1 MFIIEK
7 SHDNMLKRH
16 SLLFLFLPR
25 GVSAH
30 GGELDTGSEFGPLS
44 GAFVLAGLV
53 IFVGIVV
60 SAIWLIRRKRVEQE
74 NPKTYMDKLNM
85 FSRNARLYILH
96 IQGMSLTYGVRTILY
111 NIYLLFVFREGVH
124 LFGWDLDPVYFI
136 GLLLA
141 GGSLVTGL
149 MAPFNGIIVDW
160 LGKKWSFIMGD
171 FIGSITIL
179 MVVLIQDPVFVTSM
193 QILRSAVMS
202 IHGIAEGP
210 FIYEQSTAKERVH
223 LFSVASGFSTLAS
236 MAGNLAGGVV
246 PLAISVFLY
255 GTPIIEGTASIM
267 VLQVGLFVSVLL
279 WWLSLVP
286 AFPMKEDPELKAR
299 GRSHTVKARLSFSNV
314 SNWGTIL
321 VFTLNSIFIGT
332 GAGLFVSY
340 FSLFF
345 LLKYSADTASM
356 SMIFAIGSL
365 SVAIGNFLTPILA
378 ERLGKVN
385 YLVSTRYLSIVFIL
399 LLPMSPLLLVAG
411 IFYVLRIALMAGSF
425 PTESALAMETV
436 NDAERTT
443 MEALRM
449 GGSSVF
455 SAIGFLAGG
464 YFMAVRDFITPFVIA
479 GGLYFVATTIFWFY
493 FRNGTSIESH
503 QSPVVGQ

>member
-1 MFIIEK
+1 MKKVLLPFI
-7 SHDNMLKRH
+7 
-16 SLLFLFLPR
+16 FLPR
-25 GVSAH
+25 GVVAH

-44 GAFVLAGLV
+44 GLFVIAGFLIFLGIIFSAF
-53 IFVGIVV
+53 
-60 SAIWLIRRKRVEQE
+60 WLLRRDRVDLED
-74 NPKTYMDKLNM
+74 PKSYMDKLNL

-111 NIYLLFVFREGVH
+111 NIYLLFIFREGVH
-124 LFGWDLDPVYFI
+124 FFGWDFDPIYFI

-141 GGSLVTGL
+141 AGSLVTGV
-149 MAPFNGIIVDW
+149 MSPFNGIVVDW
-160 LGKKWSFIMGD
+160 LGKKWSFVLGD
-171 FIGSITIL
+171 FIGSLTIL
-179 MVVLIQDPVFVTSM
+179 MVVLFQDPFFVGSM

-223 LFSVASGFSTLAS
+223 LFSVSSGFSTLAS
-236 MAGNLAGGVV
+236 MSGNLAGGVV

-255 GTPIIEGTASIM
+255 GTAIVEGTASIL
-267 VLQVGLFVSVLL
+267 VLQVGLLVSVFL

-286 AFPMKEDPELKAR
+286 AFPMKEDPELKDR
-299 GRSHTVKARLSFSNV
+299 GRTHSVKARLSFRNV

-321 VFTLNSIFIGT
+321 VFTLNSVFIGT

-345 LLKYSADTASM
+345 LLKYGADTGSM

-365 SVAIGNFLTPILA
+365 SVAIGNFLTPILS

-385 YLVSTRYLSIVFIL
+385 YLVSTRYLSIIFIL
-399 LLPMSPLLLVAG
+399 LLPLSPSLLVAG
-411 IFYVLRIALMAGSF
+411 VFYVLRIALMAGSF

-436 NDAERTT
+436 NDSERTT
-443 MEALRM
+443 MEALRI
-449 GGSSVF
+449 GGSSIF
-455 SAIGFLAGG
+455 SAFGFLAGG
-464 YFMAVRDFITPFVIA
+464 YFMAVEDFLTPFVIA
-479 GGLYFVATTIFWFY
+479 GVMYFVATTLFWLY
-493 FRNGTSIESH
+493 FRNGVQAASAPSVTA
-503 QSPVVGQ
+503 GQ